1 MLEDLHLKTIEH
13 SKSDG
18 EFNFVLS
25 NGERTES
32 ESYEKMVEFQLPKK
46 INRVDKAL
54 LSSYKVEY
62 KLDTSGTYFD
72 APKFCFRKQSITTYL
87 KSDFYLLYFRNS
99 ASNSK

>member
-1 MLEDLHLKTIEH
+1 MLEDLLLKTIEH

-46 INRVDKAL
+46 INRVVIYY
-54 LSSYKVEY
+54 SYY
-62 KLDTSGTYFD
+62 G
-72 APKFCFRKQSITTYL
+72 
-87 KSDFYLLYFRNS
+87 
-99 ASNSK
+99 